1 MNLSTS
7 SRQIFVETLKNGL
20 SSKLSQE
27 TINEWAADQRNS
39 DLSRYQDNPVGFAK
53 DILNITVTD
62 DIATMLESV
71 RDNTVTLAKSATGT
85 GKSHGASV
93 AAIWFYSVFPDSRVY
108 TVANPFEN
116 QRILWGELGSMADS
130 HPALFEKDTVTDFNI
145 RRYQKKKDF
154 IRALPYPTT
163 GTDSVREGKFSGKH
177 HQHMLFVVD
186 ECDCVEN
193 FAFKGIQGCMSGGLV
208 KRILLLFNP
217 RAQVG
222 EPYRLERD
230 PGAANVIHLS
240 AFNHPNVITG
250 DQVIPGAVDRETTV
264 QRINEWCRPLHE
276 NEQESM
282 NTFRLPEFLIG
293 AVARRKG
300 TKETYPPLKAGAY
313 FIEESAFH
321 YMVLGEYP
329 PQPASQL
336 ISREWT
342 SNARARYDA
351 YVSQHGN
358 TPPAQSLAIMGLDV
372 SELGEDSN
380 VAAFRYGGFV
390 PPLVI
395 WAGIDTYA
403 TGDRAVREYN
413 ERNVLRCNVDA
424 TGTGSGVAPH
434 MNMSKCLAIP
444 VKVAE
449 SPVSSCDLG
458 DFKILR
464 DELWWR
470 CREWLRTDPGA
481 MLPPDERLLEELH
494 TPTYEVDGGK
504 IRVMQ
509 KKVMRELLGRSPDRA
524 DALCLTFAPGG
535 FFSDCDI
542 E

>member
-1 MNLSTS
+1 MQKSER
-7 SRQIFVETLKNGL
+7 SRLIDEYIAVTDG
-20 SSKLSQE
+20 
-27 TINEWAADQRNS
+27 S
-39 DLSRYQDNPVGFAK
+39 DYSRYQNDPVGFAREQ
-53 DILNITVTD
+53 LGVTLTPD
-62 DIATMLESV
+62 VRDMVESV
-71 RDNTVTLAKSATGT
+71 RDNRITVARSATGT
-85 GKSHGASV
+85 GKSHGAAV
-93 AAIWFYSVFPDSRVY
+93 LAIWFKVCFPKSSVF
-108 TVANPFEN
+108 TVCNPFEN
-116 QRILWGELGSMADS
+116 QRILWGEIGTMVNE
-130 HPALFEKDTVTDFNI
+130 HPLLFENYNITNFHIQDT
-145 RRYQKKKDF
+145 RRDKDF
-154 IRALPYPTT
+154 IRALAMPTT
-163 GTDSVREGKFSGKH
+163 GTDAVKESKFSGKH
-177 HQHMLFVVD
+177 NVHMLFLGD
-186 ECDCVEN
+186 EADCIPDFALRGVE
-193 FAFKGIQGCMSGGLV
+193 GCMSGGIIV
-208 KRILLLFNP
+208 RLLLLNNP
-217 RAQVG
+217 RSQVG

-230 PGAANVIHLS
+230 KDAKIIHLS
-240 AFNHPNVITG
+240 AFAHPNVQTG
-250 DQVIPGAVDRETTV
+250 EQIIPGAVDRETTV

-276 NEQESM
+276 NERESM
-282 NTFRLPEFLIG
+282 NTFRLPEFLVG

-300 TKETYPPLKAGAY
+300 TSETYPPLKAGAY

-351 YVSQHGN
+351 YVSQYGN
-358 TPPAQSLAIMGLDV
+358 TPPAQTLAIMGLDV

-380 VAAFRYGGFV
+380 VAAFRYGGFI

-395 WAGIDTYA
+395 WAGIDTYT
-403 TGDRAVREYN
+403 TGKRAVCEYN

-458 DFKILR
+458 EFKILR

-524 DALCLTFAPGG
+524 DALCLTFNPGG
-535 FFSDCDI
+535 FFADCDI